1 MWDGGH
7 EEHLREE
14 GLEGEH
20 SSMQQSEVS
29 GGSDLSPEDLP
40 LQALVSPQKAGM
52 CSNPDEGGGSGQKD
66 GREMEAGPGQEL
78 PGSPWPMARPDL
90 ICLELCT
97 HHLHVHMG
105 VSA

>member
-52 CSNPDEGGGSGQKD
+52 CSTPMKEVAVARK
-66 GREMEAGPGQEL
+66 MEEKWRQGLVKSCQGPRG
-78 PGSPWPMARPDL
+78 P
-90 ICLELCT
+90 
-97 HHLHVHMG
+97 
-105 VSA
+105 